1 MSNKP
6 LTVQEFARMGG
17 KTTLKKHGKD
27 HFKNISRMGV
37 EARKK
42 KKEQEQAQSS
52 DTQKPQ

>member
-1 MSNKP
+1 MKKTNKP

-27 HFKNISRMGV
+27 HFKNISRLGV

-42 KKEQEQAQSS
+42 KKEQEVSQAE
-52 DTQKPQ
+52 